1 MPVRNYCYFCAAH
14 SNLIPDLFLRK
25 LQSIPSFLQSTYQ
38 YFENIHYARHL
49 TYTQTWSCLAYNPQ
63 ATTDEAEYYTY
74 LGDEFFFRIYS
85 SGFALAKSL
94 PVALDDDEDDELEIT
109 NNILQPIVDPIF
121 CAGPYTNPAA
131 SRSLKSR
138 VNISRFSLLRRR
150 RTYVRV
156 NKQVKRVF
164 FCLNSQ

>member
-1 MPVRNYCYFCAAH
+1 MPVKNYCYFCLAH

-49 TYTQTWSCLAYNPQ
+49 TYTQTWSYLADNPQ

-94 PVALDDDEDDELEIT
+94 PVVLDDDEDDELEIT
-109 NNILQPIVDPIF
+109 SNILQPIVDP
-121 CAGPYTNPAA
+121 
-131 SRSLKSR
+131 
-138 VNISRFSLLRRR
+138 RFFAPDPTPIQLPREVLSP
-150 RTYVRV
+150 
-156 NKQVKRVF
+156 
-164 FCLNSQ
+164 NSTSADSAFSKEEEHMSE

>member
-1 MPVRNYCYFCAAH
+1 MPVRKYCYFCAAH

-49 TYTQTWSCLAYNPQ
+49 TYTQTWSYLAYNPQ

-85 SGFALAKSL
+85 SGFALSKSL
-94 PVALDDDEDDELEIT
+94 PVVLDDDEDDELEIT
-109 NNILQPIVDPIF
+109 NNILQPIVDP
-121 CAGPYTNPAA
+121 
-131 SRSLKSR
+131 
-138 VNISRFSLLRRR
+138 RFFAPDPTPIKLPPGVLSPES
-150 RTYVRV
+150 TSADSA
-156 NKQVKRVF
+156 F
-164 FCLNSQ
+164 SEEEEHMSE

>member
-38 YFENIHYARHL
+38 YFENINYARHL
-49 TYTQTWSCLAYNPQ
+49 TYTQTWSYLAYNPQ

-109 NNILQPIVDPIF
+109 NNILQPIVDP
-121 CAGPYTNPAA
+121 
-131 SRSLKSR
+131 
-138 VNISRFSLLRRR
+138 RFFAPDPTPIQLPSGVLSPES
-150 RTYVRV
+150 TSADSA
-156 NKQVKRVF
+156 F
-164 FCLNSQ
+164 SEEEEHMSE